1 LVWVPVA
8 IYLAVFQENI
18 IAAVG
23 MALWGIIVV
32 ANIDNVI
39 KILVLHGQSQLHPLL
54 ALLSVLGGIQALG
67 PIGILV
73 GPMVV
78 VLLQTLLGIL
88 RHELA
93 KFKKHEDSGDPV
105 SNAEIRDFGRILR
118 KPKMSVEPTK
128 DENMLPIPG
137 SIAPETSS

>member
-1 LVWVPVA
+1 
-8 IYLAVFQENI
+8 
-18 IAAVG
+18 
-23 MALWGIIVV
+23 MAFWGIVVV
-32 ANIDNVI
+32 ANVDNVI

-93 KFKKHEDSGDPV
+93 KFKKQEDSTSPV
-105 SNAEIRDFGRILR
+105 TNDEIRDFGRVLR
-118 KPKMSVEPTK
+118 KPKVIEESMQDEPKLT
-128 DENMLPIPG
+128 NPG
-137 SIAPETSS
+137 SITPEATS